1 MFFGMT
7 NSPPTFQ
14 GMMNDILKG
23 EIDRGVLI
31 IFIDDILIFMESEEG
46 HDEIVKEVLRKLKEN
61 DLFLKAE
68 KCIFVRKQAQS
79 PSK

>member
-14 GMMNDILKG
+14 GMMNNILKE

-31 IFIDDILIFMESEEG
+31 IFINDILIFMENEKG
-46 HDEIVKEVLRKLKEN
+46 HDEIVKEV
-61 DLFLKAE
+61 
-68 KCIFVRKQAQS
+68 
-79 PSK
+79 